1 MFRKVVPILLVIIWV
16 IVIFNF
22 SSHEGTVSQSKS
34 QVITNYIHE
43 NYDEVS
49 GRVDE
54 NLLHYL
60 VRKSAHVALYFVL
73 CLVVMN
79 ALYFGG
85 FRGKGLFGRAFFICV
100 FYASLDE
107 LHQRFVSNRSGQL
120 KDVYI
125 DSIGIIL
132 AIALAFAIERAY
144 NYIKRIKRS
153 KDG

>member
-1 MFRKVVPILLVIIWV
+1 MLRKVVPILLVIVWLM
-16 IVIFNF
+16 VIFNF
-22 SSHEGTVSQSKS
+22 SADEGSVSQSKS

-43 NYDEVS
+43 NYDEVAEK
-49 GRVDE
+49 VDE
-54 NLLHYL
+54 SLLHYL
-60 VRKSAHVALYFVL
+60 VRKTAHVTLYFVL

-85 FRGKGLFGRAFFICV
+85 FRGKGLFLRAFLICI

-107 LHQRFVSNRSGQL
+107 IHQKFISNRTGQL

-132 AIALAFAIERAY
+132 AIALALTMEKAY
-144 NYIKRIKRS
+144 NYIKRR
-153 KDG
+153 

>member
-1 MFRKVVPILLVIIWV
+1 MIRKVVPILLVIVWLM
-16 IVIFNF
+16 VIFNF
-22 SSHEGTVSQSKS
+22 SSDEGSVSQSKS

-43 NYDEVS
+43 NYDEVAEK
-49 GRVDE
+49 VDE
-54 NLLHYL
+54 SLLHYL
-60 VRKSAHVALYFVL
+60 VRKTAHVTLYFVL

-85 FRGKGLFGRAFFICV
+85 FRGKGLFTRAFLICV

-107 LHQRFVSNRSGQL
+107 IHQKFISNRTGQL

-132 AIALAFAIERAY
+132 AIALALTMEKAY
-144 NYIKRIKRS
+144 NYIKRR
-153 KDG
+153 